1 MPYDEFDDILDGID
15 EAQLLRD
22 IGEDEL
28 ARQADMF
35 EQLQKQ
41 EAVVEGG
48 QLVRGA
54 QPAPGTPHPS
64 HTATPHTHPGTPL
77 RKHSGSTL
85 ADPGPLGKFFEPGA
99 AEAGLAAVA
108 AGQGPEVEKEQ
119 EHDSQGSQDEEP
131 FDCAAEVSCPDGT
144 S

>member
-1 MPYDEFDDILDGID
+1 MRYDELDDILDGID

-35 EQLQKQ
+35 EQLQKK

-48 QLVRGA
+48 QLVRGQP

-64 HTATPHTHPGTPL
+64 HTATPHTHSGTPR
-77 RKHSGSTL
+77 RKHSSSTL

-99 AEAGLAAVA
+99 EAGLAADA
-108 AGQGPEVEKEQ
+108 AEHRSDQGQEQ
-119 EHDSQGSQDEEP
+119 DSQDSQDEEP
-131 FDCAAEVSCPDGT
+131 FDCAAEVSCPDG
-144 S
+144 